1 MIRGCFWELVQG
13 FFGICGCLGYAW
25 AAVRFCC
32 VYFQTTAIAK
42 WLFFGYLMLRESAS
56 GLPGLFT
63 QWQTGADR
71 AAVPWIILAC
81 LDQLLLFMLV
91 LGLFRA
97 ERGKKILAAAMLI
110 AVLTLAGHFC
120 ESVLS
125 ILLLYGRHQIDP
137 IPLFVMEPWQLEAVR
152 FCRLAAEAAV
162 LFWLSRHPLRD
173 FHGRTKTWYLTAALP
188 LLAVT
193 AVMDAADW
201 GASRGIL
208 VRTEQMGLYYDQ
220 IYSHMLTL
228 VLTALCMASAGGC
241 LYGMDRIFLEQG
253 KSSRY
258 QARIAAYQ
266 MLEAQ
271 YSQSERLRHDL
282 KNHLLALNGMLER
295 KEWEQME
302 AYLRRMQDFGN
313 MQSGEDLTGNRAL
326 DAVLCQKRTQA
337 QKNGVQWECEVQVPK
352 TCCMDAFDFCVL
364 FGNLLD
370 NALEACIQLP
380 EQEKRWIRVRAGVQK
395 KCFLM
400 EVRNSA
406 WSGKKAHTAIR
417 PGRGIGLW
425 NVRDL
430 VEQYNGALEAGELD
444 GIYHVSILMPLE

>member
-282 KNHLLALNGMLER
+282 KNHLLLMDDEMLSVQIR
-295 KEWEQME
+295 DKIK
-302 AYLRRMQDFGN
+302 AV
-313 MQSGEDLTGNRAL
+313 EDYYETGNDFL
-326 DAVLCQKRTQA
+326 DVLIFDKIRKA
-337 QKNGVQWECEVQVPK
+337 SEKKIHLECDINFKQGGFLHPSDISVI
-352 TCCMDAFDFCVL
+352 
-364 FGNLLD
+364 FGTLLD
-370 NALEACIQLP
+370 GAIEIS
-380 EQEKRWIRVRAGVQK
+380 EKTDPGENYIFCKAKPKRGLLVIA
-395 KCFLM
+395 
-400 EVRNSA
+400 VRNSEY
-406 WSGKKAHTAIR
+406 SFHNQTQTLKHKPFMHGTGLKKVQNAVKKY
-417 PGRGIGLW
+417 G
-425 NVRDL
+425 
-430 VEQYNGALEAGELD
+430 GECCIEKEGDIFNINIVIPIPEL
-444 GIYHVSILMPLE
+444 YA